1 MKLGF
6 DRILQTEQA
15 VYLDKMLPASTGVLA
30 EMEQFAAE
38 RHVPISDKETALFLE
53 ITARATKAQKCLEIG
68 MAIGY
73 GAIFLLR
80 GMLES
85 GTVTTIEPSY
95 ERISQAEDFLTRAG
109 LRERVEIKEGTAL
122 EILPGLPEETYDLIY
137 LDAVKEEY
145 SAYLEKSLPLLKIG
159 GVILADNVLW
169 GGQVA
174 GKIREERY
182 ENSTR
187 ALREFNER
195 FVNHP
200 QLRGQILPIGD
211 GLAFGVKIK

>member
-6 DRILQTEQA
+6 DRILQPEQA
-15 VYLDKMLPASTGVLA
+15 VYLDKLLPGSSGVLA
-30 EMEQFAAE
+30 EMEMFAAE
-38 RHVPISDKETALFLE
+38 QNVPISDKETALFLE
-53 ITARATKAQKCLEIG
+53 TTARAIKAEKCLEIG

-80 GMLES
+80 GMPEN
-85 GTVTTIEPSY
+85 GTVTTIELSD
-95 ERISQAEDFLTRAG
+95 ERISQAEDFLTRIE
-109 LRERVEIKEGTAL
+109 LRERVEIKRGAAL
-122 EILPGLPEETYDLIY
+122 EVLPELSNEVYDLIY

-145 SAYLEKSLPLLKIG
+145 SAYLEESLRLLKRG
-159 GVILADNVLW
+159 GVVLADNVLW

-174 GKIREERY
+174 GKVREERY

-187 ALREFNER
+187 ALREFNEK

-200 QLRGQILPIGD
+200 RLCGQILPIGD
-211 GLAFGVKIK
+211 GLAYGVKIK

>member
-6 DRILQTEQA
+6 DRILQPEQA
-15 VYLDKMLPASTGVLA
+15 AYLDRLLPQSAGVLA

-38 RHVPISDKETALFLE
+38 RNIPISDKETALFLE
-53 ITARATKAQKCLEIG
+53 NTARAVKAEKCLEIG

-73 GAIFLLR
+73 GVMFLLR
-80 GMLES
+80 GMTES
-85 GTVTTIEPSY
+85 ASVTTIEPSE
-95 ERISQAEDFLTRAG
+95 ERISQAEEFLARAG
-109 LRERVEIKEGTAL
+109 FRERVEIKKGTAL
-122 EILPGLPEETYDLIY
+122 EILPGLSAETYDLIY

-145 SAYLEKSLPLLKIG
+145 SEYLEKSLPLLKTG

-174 GKIREERY
+174 GRVREEKY
-182 ENSTR
+182 ENSTN
-187 ALREFNER
+187 ALRKFNQK

-200 QLRGQILPIGD
+200 QIRGQILPIGD
-211 GLAFGVKIK
+211 GLAFGVKIN

>member
-6 DRILQTEQA
+6 DRILQPGQA
-15 VYLDKMLPASTGVLA
+15 VYLDKLLPVSIGVLA

-38 RHVPISDKETALFLE
+38 QSVPISDKETALFLE
-53 ITARATKAQKCLEIG
+53 TTARAIKAEKCLEIG

-73 GAIFLLR
+73 GAFFLLR
-80 GMLES
+80 GMSEN
-85 GTVTTIEPSY
+85 GAVTAIELND

-109 LRERVEIKEGTAL
+109 LRERVEIKRGAAL
-122 EILPGLPEETYDLIY
+122 EILPELSAETYDLIY

-145 SAYLEKSLPLLKIG
+145 SEYLEKSLPLLKPG

-182 ENSTR
+182 KNSTW
-187 ALREFNER
+187 ALREFNEK

-211 GLAFGVKIK
+211 GLAYGVKIE

>member
-15 VYLDKMLPASTGVLA
+15 VYLEKLLPASTDILA
-30 EMEQFAAE
+30 EMEQLAAKQNI
-38 RHVPISDKETALFLE
+38 PISDKETALFLE
-53 ITARATKAQKCLEIG
+53 ITASAIKAKKCLEIG

-73 GAIFLLR
+73 GAFFLLR
-80 GMLES
+80 GMPEN
-85 GTVTTIEPSY
+85 GIVTTIEPSD
-95 ERISQAEDFLTRAG
+95 ERINQAEDFLTRAG
-109 LRERVEIKEGTAL
+109 LRERIEIKRGTAL
-122 EILPGLPEETYDLIY
+122 EILPELSPETYDLIY

-145 SAYLEKSLPLLKIG
+145 SEYLEKSLPLLKTG

-174 GKIREERY
+174 GDVREERY

-187 ALREFNER
+187 ALREFNEL

-211 GLAFGVKIK
+211 GLAYGVKIK